1 MVFSAYVMKVLQYSR
16 TVTQFNL
23 DKCLV
28 YNILRSIKIKFSTY
42 MIKIVLKT
50 NQDTKIRFVNF
61 LWIMIVNLISWYI
74 KPKAGVSIGLQSR
87 LSIIYHIFLLL
98 ILNKDIFFHK
108 NLLKTI
114 GKLFDYN
121 AISHILKSGW
131 VGGGGK
137 DCCFHPHNCRYTR
150 WSVNVDFQISNLF

>member
-1 MVFSAYVMKVLQYSR
+1 M
-16 TVTQFNL
+16 
-23 DKCLV
+23 
-28 YNILRSIKIKFSTY
+28 
-42 MIKIVLKT
+42 
-50 NQDTKIRFVNF
+50 
-61 LWIMIVNLISWYI
+61 
-74 KPKAGVSIGLQSR
+74 SIGLQSR

-108 NLLKTI
+108 NLLKAI

-137 DCCFHPHNCRYTR
+137 IVASTPTTADIQGGP
-150 WSVNVDFQISNLF
+150 

>member
-61 LWIMIVNLISWYI
+61 LWIMIVNLIS
-74 KPKAGVSIGLQSR
+74 
-87 LSIIYHIFLLL
+87 
-98 ILNKDIFFHK
+98 
-108 NLLKTI
+108 
-114 GKLFDYN
+114 
-121 AISHILKSGW
+121 
-131 VGGGGK
+131 
-137 DCCFHPHNCRYTR
+137 
-150 WSVNVDFQISNLF
+150 